1 VTGVLVLVGYRTF
14 AGLSDRHASLQRLY
28 ELSGGLAEAAS
39 TDAVAAHTLRECAAL
54 LQVRHVELTVAGPDG
69 GQSRRW
75 TYGPPG
81 MPDEGL
87 RVPVAVDEQVTGWLH
102 AAGRVYGR
110 RAFGD
115 AERRLL
121 ETVANQVA
129 VALRSARLIERLE
142 QEAHHDEL
150 TGMANRLSFRHWL
163 DEAAQHAD
171 DDGSCAVMLLDLNGF
186 KGVNDTLGHQVGDE
200 LLRLV
205 AGRLTATAGDDARL
219 ARLGG
224 DEFAGLITG
233 CTGPAAAVALGTR
246 LLESLD
252 EPFLLAGTRLH
263 LGAALGVALGPEHGV
278 TGSEL
283 LRKADIAMYT
293 AKNGAGGVAVF
304 DEERSSAGVTALMTA
319 SDLREAVLD
328 DRIEIAVQPM
338 VDLGGGAVTS
348 VEALAR
354 WQHPELGEVSPQLMF
369 AAAGRSGQVAALSG
383 RVLDRAL
390 AACRRWADDGA
401 AIAVAVNLAPQWLAE
416 ETLPEQIGAALARH
430 GVPAGLLSLE
440 LTESSV
446 IEDPIRAVRTL
457 DRLREMGVRLSVDD
471 FGTGFSSLT
480 WLSRLPVQQLKID
493 QLFVGRLLTS
503 GRDRAVVRSIID
515 LGRNLGLDV
524 VAEGVTDEDT
534 RRALVTMGCHQGQ
547 GYLFGRPMPP
557 EALPAWLEARGS
569 PPSGVPG
576 MRSPAQAI

>member
-1 VTGVLVLVGYRTF
+1 MGIAGARLPGPDPGAAPVTWWVLAVLFALTEATVVPLRVRREHLTLSLSEIPLAIGLLLSTPGRLVPAAALGSAAVFALHRRQPAVKVVFNTALVAASTAIAALTFRAAGAGAPAAVLGSAVGACAGAGVLVLVMTWHGEALGRAGLVRETVSSFVLGAAVSVLGVAAVTVVAGAPMLVPVAVTGVLVLVGYRTF

-233 CTGPAAAVALGTR
+233 C
-246 LLESLD
+246 
-252 EPFLLAGTRLH
+252 
-263 LGAALGVALGPEHGV
+263 
-278 TGSEL
+278 
-283 LRKADIAMYT
+283 
-293 AKNGAGGVAVF
+293 
-304 DEERSSAGVTALMTA
+304 
-319 SDLREAVLD
+319 
-328 DRIEIAVQPM
+328 
-338 VDLGGGAVTS
+338 
-348 VEALAR
+348 
-354 WQHPELGEVSPQLMF
+354 
-369 AAAGRSGQVAALSG
+369 
-383 RVLDRAL
+383 
-390 AACRRWADDGA
+390 
-401 AIAVAVNLAPQWLAE
+401 
-416 ETLPEQIGAALARH
+416 
-430 GVPAGLLSLE
+430 
-440 LTESSV
+440 
-446 IEDPIRAVRTL
+446 
-457 DRLREMGVRLSVDD
+457 
-471 FGTGFSSLT
+471 
-480 WLSRLPVQQLKID
+480 
-493 QLFVGRLLTS
+493 
-503 GRDRAVVRSIID
+503 
-515 LGRNLGLDV
+515 
-524 VAEGVTDEDT
+524 
-534 RRALVTMGCHQGQ
+534 
-547 GYLFGRPMPP
+547 
-557 EALPAWLEARGS
+557 
-569 PPSGVPG
+569 
-576 MRSPAQAI
+576 